1 MNIKFYDP
9 GEWELYEEIAT
20 AIKKYNDAGAGYDF
34 DIDTIDIHM
43 IYPSANGGTVYGFST
58 RRPNSLYDGSYTYD
72 NYMVRLNDDEGDMVA
87 RLFISESPDWAREM
101 FKVLRTD
108 PYKIIPPLT
117 IPKIFT
123 TPEHDEN
130 NPSGK
135 ATSDTYQSSYAIDL
149 EDDSWELQFVQQ
161 VKDGKLTNPIE

>member
-101 FKVLRTD
+101 FKVLQTD

-117 IPKIFT
+117 VT
-123 TPEHDEN
+123 AHEN
-130 NPSGK
+130 GESSSYENV
-135 ATSDTYQSSYAIDL
+135 TSNIYRASYAIDL
-149 EDDSWELQFVQQ
+149 EDDYWEKQLVQQ
-161 VKDGKLTNPIE
+161 VINGKLTNLIE